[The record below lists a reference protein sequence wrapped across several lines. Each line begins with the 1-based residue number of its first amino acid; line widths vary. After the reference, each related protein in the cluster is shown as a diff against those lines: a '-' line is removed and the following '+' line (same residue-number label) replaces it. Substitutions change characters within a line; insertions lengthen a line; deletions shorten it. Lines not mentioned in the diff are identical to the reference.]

1 MNTQARLGLPLFAL
15 LLAACPVPER
25 TDYSVSEGDPATE
38 LTSAIT
44 FVGVDFEVREGQ
56 PPAATGTAIP
66 LIGGDGIPVAIV
78 PGAGGVLSFDY
89 EVEVAE
95 SIDLVIH
102 FSGADSHI
110 VVHLDLTGEATTGT
124 VDIPFGVATD
134 ACDALAEIQH
144 AIQCNETLQGLG
156 GEVADYFV
164 QEMTL
169 LCDAQGDDDDDDDDD
184 DSADDDDAAAS
195 SLEVSGSWV
204 AGPSS
209 DTCTGSAQA
218 AGPADDLSVAWS
230 CLFANAGLACSGTWD
245 GLVVDGAPTA
255 VSLDC
260 LGLEGTAAFT
270 SGPPL
275 AGQADFDNGTA
286 QVTLS
291 FVEPS

>member
-1 MNTQARLGLPLFAL
+1 MNTRTRLGLPLLAL

-25 TDYSVSEGDPATE
+25 TDYSLSEGDPATE

-44 FVGVDFEVREGQ
+44 FVGVDFEVRKGE
-56 PPAATGTAIP
+56 PPAATDTAV
-66 LIGGDGIPVAIV
+66 LVIGGDGIPVAIA
-78 PGAGGVLSFDY
+78 PGSGGVLSFDY
-89 EVEVAE
+89 QVEVAE
-95 SIDLVIH
+95 LVDLVIH

-124 VDIPFGVATD
+124 VDIPFGVAAD
-134 ACDALAEIQH
+134 VCDALAEIQH

-184 DSADDDDAAAS
+184 SADDHDDAAS
-195 SLEVSGSWV
+195 SFELSGSWV

-209 DTCTGSAQA
+209 DTCIGSAQA
-218 AGPADDLSVAWS
+218 EGPADSLSVSWT
-230 CLFANAGLACSGTWD
+230 CTFANAGLECSGTWD
-245 GLVVDGAPTA
+245 GIVVDGAPSA

-260 LGLEGTAAFT
+260 LGLDGTAAFS
-270 SGPPL
+270 SGPPM

-291 FVEPS
+291 FVEAS